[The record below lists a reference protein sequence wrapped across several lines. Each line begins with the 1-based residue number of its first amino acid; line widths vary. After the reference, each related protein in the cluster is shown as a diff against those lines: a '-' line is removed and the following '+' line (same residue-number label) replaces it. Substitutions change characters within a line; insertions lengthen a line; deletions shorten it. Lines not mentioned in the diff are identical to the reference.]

1 MYPKKQENLYV
12 GVHFR
17 LAYTVCCIITRGKL
31 ENVPRKLRKIICRG
45 TGHKKRAQTL
55 ISMSY
60 QTN

>member
-1 MYPKKQENLYV
+1 MFHSVYKQRAFKEN
-12 GVHFR
+12 
-17 LAYTVCCIITRGKL
+17 IIG
-31 ENVPRKLRKIICRG
+31 VPRKTTKLLYWG